1 MRFGDSIS
9 MDVPS
14 SEEWKEAEDMAKF
27 LEVFL
32 DATKTFSTVRRPS
45 SHSYMKEVWS
55 IRSTLLEDDVSFNET
70 LQDLSKEMQKKFDK
84 YWKTPPK
91 SKVPGG

>member
-1 MRFGDSIS
+1 